1 MGPNLC
7 CHHCLLAQ
15 ALPSQRRRRRTMK
28 QQRRMSIHGSA
39 SVERPTLAQA
49 GRHQCCHRLQVAFEP
64 SQRRCKFPA
73 SSGRLSLPCGKI
85 TTFIVMERS
94 QRTTSLKLCTA
105 WTKRKRSARE
115 RGSGRDTSTR
125 TWGTQARTRHASSMF
140 QTLAERTKK
149 SKNPHDN
156 RIELVDFVAMFFPHL
171 GRSAIQ
177 RACDYYAEKPPPPK
191 PIKTFEQKLDEV
203 PEARE
208 EIRAI
213 FERLDG
219 DKDGLVRMKSLEPMM
234 IEHGISESD
243 VQGWLQEGATGEMC
257 RMKSKLDVEDMQRL
271 LGPVYIPPSPKDN
284 NDCVSEGKEIS
295 KSIDRQHAILLDVMY
310 GKCR

>member
-1 MGPNLC
+1 VLPPIAGSVRA
-7 CHHCLLAQ
+7 LAEKVQ
-15 ALPSQRRRRRTMK
+15 IPRK
-28 QQRRMSIHGSA
+28 QWEVIAAVWEDHDIHRNGA
-39 SVERPTLAQA
+39 ITENDFVKAV
-49 GRHQCCHRLQVAFEP
+49 HRLDEKKAEREGERIRARYFDKNVGDTVGALAELRYVQ
-64 SQRRCKFPA
+64 
-73 SSGRLSLPCGKI
+73 GK
-85 TTFIVMERS
+85 
-94 QRTTSLKLCTA
+94 
-105 WTKRKRSARE
+105 
-115 RGSGRDTSTR
+115 
-125 TWGTQARTRHASSMF
+125 QARTRHASSMF
-140 QTLAERTKK
+140 QTVTERTKK